1 MIASDKCIK
10 NLGWF
15 CLPRNELGLCL
26 WFILLL
32 CINCNAMCVGL
43 HCFFSPAGHNIFAN
57 HNVVGFNLIIVRW
70 SEFRSQ
76 VVSPGTFLCQVWT
89 GELSTAL
96 NLSLSLLLSLLLSL
110 TLTLSWSLA
119 HAPVLSLSL
128 ALSLSHSVITKEA
141 LGSGTPSCQ
150 RNKEWLKQA

>member
-43 HCFFSPAGHNIFAN
+43 HCCFSPTGHNIFAN

-110 TLTLSWSLA
+110 SRDLSLTLPFSHSRW
-119 HAPVLSLSL
+119 LSLCLTQWSPKKHL
-128 ALSLSHSVITKEA
+128 GVGLQAARETK
-141 LGSGTPSCQ
+141 SD
-150 RNKEWLKQA
+150 